1 MRLLLFLACLL
12 LVSSVSAQHAWEDF
26 VEEYTSGAIET
37 EEGNLQQHLL
47 DLKELYEHPMN
58 INEAGVDDLMQ
69 LPFLS
74 EAQIEQIHAYIYL
87 HGQMQTLAE
96 LRLVPLLDEVTRRR
110 LSFFVYAEP
119 QKPEEKVR
127 LFGAL
132 RHDFSTRLDVLCIT
146 GRLTWWSRA
155 VIVAILFTIV
165 SVMGWAIVGISRPV
179 CVWRKMLASVFTT
192 VMAVMPC
199 CTMWVFF
206 RVLLWE
212 TIVWASAR
220 DW

>member
-127 LFGAL
+127 L
-132 RHDFSTRLDVLCIT
+132 
-146 GRLTWWSRA
+146 
-155 VIVAILFTIV
+155 
-165 SVMGWAIVGISRPV
+165 
-179 CVWRKMLASVFTT
+179 
-192 VMAVMPC
+192 
-199 CTMWVFF
+199 
-206 RVLLWE
+206 
-212 TIVWASAR
+212 
-220 DW
+220 